1 MFDRAISIVFCFC
14 IDNTKQLY
22 LFLHWQ
28 HKCGKVLILN
38 VFETGIN
45 AVSFLPVFLCCV
57 LSVFCSPVATPAHDP
72 LGLSPSFRL
81 RFISENASLLALY
94 ICAITRA
101 GFKPIWPISSNRAP
115 RRRGPRARTVA
126 RNSSIGGLCAC
137 AGGLYV
143 RAGEAW
149 H

>member
-45 AVSFLPVFLCCV
+45 AVSFLPVFFMLCSQCF
-57 LSVFCSPVATPAHDP
+57 LQ
-72 LGLSPSFRL
+72 PSGD
-81 RFISENASLLALY
+81 SG
-94 ICAITRA
+94 TR
-101 GFKPIWPISSNRAP
+101 P
-115 RRRGPRARTVA
+115 PRA
-126 RNSSIGGLCAC
+126 
-137 AGGLYV
+137 
-143 RAGEAW
+143 
-149 H
+149 